1 MGKFFIVMEDQWS
14 NLLVMIRIAPNLVI
28 RDDEIEEVFIRA
40 SGPGGQNI
48 NKVSTAVQLRF
59 DIEHSTSLPEEVR
72 RRLLALAGRRVNDAG
87 ILVIEAKQYRTQK
100 QNREE
105 AWQRFVDL
113 VQRAAISPKSRKRT
127 RPSQAVKLKRMVEK
141 RHRSIQKQL
150 RRKVHDAESDRSA

>member
-1 MGKFFIVMEDQWS
+1 MGKFFIVMEDRWS

-87 ILVIEAKQYRTQK
+87 ILVIEAKQHRTQK

-127 RPSQAVKLKRMVEK
+127 RPSPAVKLKRLVEK

-150 RRKVHDAESDRSA
+150 RRKVHDDESDRSA